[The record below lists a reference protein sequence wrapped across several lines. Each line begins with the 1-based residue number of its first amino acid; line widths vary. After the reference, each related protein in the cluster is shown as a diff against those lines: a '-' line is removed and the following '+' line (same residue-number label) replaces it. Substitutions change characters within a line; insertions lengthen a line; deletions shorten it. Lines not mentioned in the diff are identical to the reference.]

1 MRGKSK
7 RLELR
12 KEAIGERGK
21 WKAWWKGRYIW
32 IGIASI
38 LWFKNNTVPCP
49 LRAPP
54 PRFKKKSLRIEEI
67 LIGSPKILMT
77 KEIQDQRRSFQQ
89 RAAKQPIFCGLS
101 LCLLF
106 VFVAPCTCHTT

>member
-38 LWFKNNTVPCP
+38 LWCNNDTVPCP
-49 LRAPP
+49 LGAPP
-54 PRFKKKSLRIEEI
+54 P
-67 LIGSPKILMT
+67 
-77 KEIQDQRRSFQQ
+77 
-89 RAAKQPIFCGLS
+89 PI
-101 LCLLF
+101 
-106 VFVAPCTCHTT
+106 